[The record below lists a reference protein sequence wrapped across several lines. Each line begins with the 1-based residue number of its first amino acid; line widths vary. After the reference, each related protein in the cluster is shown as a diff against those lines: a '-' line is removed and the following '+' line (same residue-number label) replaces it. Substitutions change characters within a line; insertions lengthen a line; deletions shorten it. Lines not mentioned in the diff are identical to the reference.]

1 MMENFTNVGK
11 PGNMARFMLLY
22 TKSIRFYRKIASR
35 FCANPRYARHLR
47 KSQNFIFLQI
57 SANLQ
62 KIKRGLLSVKMKN
75 NNQTLRNQNAGLYF
89 TISATSFFVVYRISK
104 LQKTIHKAKS

>member
-1 MMENFTNVGK
+1 MIIFANVGK
-11 PGNMARFMLLY
+11 PSNLAQSLLLY
-22 TKSIRFYRKIASR
+22 TKSICFYRKIASR

-62 KIKRGLLSVKMKN
+62 KIKRGLLSVKMN
-75 NNQTLRNQNAGLYF
+75 
-89 TISATSFFVVYRISK
+89 
-104 LQKTIHKAKS
+104 KTN